1 MMVSG
6 GMYPV
11 RTMLLTDQQNSIQ
24 HMKMSRWTLHGKR
37 VPLICISQSQWPINR
52 DFAARK
58 DDSVIPSNEILKKYR
73 GMVQEIDVHVDEGV
87 HNLLDPYSTN
97 YWDKLIKRTHTL
109 LSFAFRRQGV
119 SDASLLERAEML
131 WFRYA
136 MKETK
141 KAHSDGHLK
150 KLYL

>member
-1 MMVSG
+1 MG
-6 GMYPV
+6 AKKLARICG
-11 RTMLLTDQQNSIQ
+11 N
-24 HMKMSRWTLHGKR
+24 TL
-37 VPLICISQSQWPINR
+37 NT
-52 DFAARK
+52 
-58 DDSVIPSNEILKKYR
+58 KY
-73 GMVQEIDVHVDEGV
+73 
-87 HNLLDPYSTN
+87 S
-97 YWDKLIKRTHTL
+97 LIKRTHTL

-150 KLYL
+150 KLYLEERDGLIVVVGRASAGLSRICGKGYLPVMMANSRIAVLIMLWAHYENHDDRDITMLGKKHG